1 MIKSSL
7 IKWLCMLREV
17 LEETVVFLIH
27 ERTMEAKY
35 QMEALVEKVETST
48 SEQVLVCKI
57 FTSLGELIS
66 KETMAS
72 LAKVRK
78 MMGLTAKMS
87 IIQFH

>member
-1 MIKSSL
+1 
-7 IKWLCMLREV
+7 MLREV
-17 LEETVVFLIH
+17 LEEMVVFLIH

>member
-1 MIKSSL
+1 
-7 IKWLCMLREV
+7 MLREV

-35 QMEALVEKVETST
+35 QMEALEEKVETSI